1 MPKETDSLAGPDAA
15 PDNFD
20 LGTWLGRRQAFGAI
34 AGRCSAAEAECLRRI
49 RHDKLYKGRAEHWSD
64 FCTRHLNMTKQNA
77 DRIIRLLEEFG
88 PAYFQLS
95 QITRISPETY
105 RQIASAVS
113 EEGLRV
119 HGDIIALEPSNSEKL
134 AAAVAQLR
142 APKKPE
148 VTPTGWDR
156 LATAQRQFESVTG
169 NSASSAKGLPGDPTA
184 GTRSIS
190 CGRCASGWTCLSW
203 RSERESACPH
213 NRQPLRTKVGQT
225 LSSVNPGK
233 SPYSIRS
240 ATKHITAMVAH
251 NSGNQSPQR
260 V

>member
-1 MPKETDSLAGPDAA
+1 MTNETDSLARTDAA

-49 RHDKLYKGRAEHWSD
+49 RNDKLYKGRTEHWSD
-64 FCTRHLNMTKQNA
+64 FCTRYLNMTKQNA

-88 PAYFQLS
+88 PGYFQLS

-113 EEGLRV
+113 DQGLRV

-142 APKKPE
+142 PVKKPE
-148 VTPTGWDR
+148 VPLTGWDR
-156 LATAQRQFESVTG
+156 LASAQRQFESVTG
-169 NSASSAKGLPGDPTA
+169 ELSALGKG
-184 GTRSIS
+184 
-190 CGRCASGWTCLSW
+190 
-203 RSERESACPH
+203 
-213 NRQPLRTKVGQT
+213 
-225 LSSVNPGK
+225 
-233 SPYSIRS
+233 
-240 ATKHITAMVAH
+240 VAEGPDRRH
-251 NSGNQSPQR
+251 TIDIVR
-260 V
+260 RMRKRLDLLELEI